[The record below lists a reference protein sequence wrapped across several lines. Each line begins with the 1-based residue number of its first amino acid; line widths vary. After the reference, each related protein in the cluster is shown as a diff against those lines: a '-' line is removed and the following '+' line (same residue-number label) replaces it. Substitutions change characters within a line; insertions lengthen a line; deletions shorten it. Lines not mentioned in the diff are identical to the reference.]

1 MMWAVYPWEGNT
13 LDSLLPITLW
23 LLSYLVGS
31 VSSAILICRLLGLP
45 DPRDKGSNNPGAT
58 NVLRVGGK
66 VAGALTLLG
75 DMGKGVL
82 PVYLTLTLHP
92 SPTVAALSGVFAF
105 IGHCYPVYF
114 DFRGGKGVATA
125 FGVLAMLHW
134 PSALFTGALWVTIF
148 ALTRV
153 SSLASLV
160 SWTLAPFALYFF
172 AGTFMDPLLILI
184 MILIYRHY
192 PNLFL
197 LAKGKENRFDQD
209 SGNAASDDDHTADT
223 TKTDSDSND
232 LGQHRPQP

>member
-1 MMWAVYPWEGNT
+1 MPV
-13 LDSLLPITLW
+13 TLW

-45 DPRDKGSNNPGAT
+45 DPREEGSHNPGAT

-75 DMGKGVL
+75 DVGKGVL
-82 PVYLTLTLHP
+82 PVYLSLMLHP
-92 SPTVAALSGVFAF
+92 SATVAALCGVFAF

-134 PSALFTGALWVTIF
+134 PSALFTGALWVSVF

-153 SSLASLV
+153 SSLASLI

-172 AGTFMDPLLILI
+172 ADTFMDPLLILI
-184 MILIYRHY
+184 AILIYRHY

-197 LAKGKENRFDQD
+197 LAKGKEHSFTEPSKNHPD
-209 SGNAASDDDHTADT
+209 SPET
-223 TKTDSDSND
+223 
-232 LGQHRPQP
+232 

>member
-1 MMWAVYPWEGNT
+1 
-13 LDSLLPITLW
+13 
-23 LLSYLVGS
+23 VGS

-45 DPRDKGSNNPGAT
+45 DPRDQGSNNPGAT

-82 PVYLTLTLHP
+82 PVYLSLTLHP
-92 SPTVAALSGVFAF
+92 SPTVAALCGIFAF

-134 PSALFTGALWVTIF
+134 PSALFTGLIWVTIF

-184 MILIYRHY
+184 VILIYRHY

-197 LAKGKENRFDQD
+197 LAKGEENRFDQD
-209 SGNAASDDDHTADT
+209 SGNNSPDDAQTGNTRDTGSDG
-223 TKTDSDSND
+223 ND
-232 LGQHRPQP
+232 MGEHRPQP